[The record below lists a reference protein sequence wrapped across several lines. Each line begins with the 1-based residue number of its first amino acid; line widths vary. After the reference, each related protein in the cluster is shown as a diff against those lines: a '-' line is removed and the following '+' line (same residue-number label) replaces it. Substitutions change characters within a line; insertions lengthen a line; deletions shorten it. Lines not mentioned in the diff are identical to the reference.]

1 MWILPTVAQSSDC
14 CWSTLSVSERGVS
27 LSEVWVTERAVVEE
41 TCVMEAVRGNWS
53 GWSRDLQPAEGGTL
67 AVVEMNGSVVGATR
81 PAVALRPAPAVVAVA
96 SCSKLDSVAVA
107 AAGVVV
113 N

>member
-1 MWILPTVAQSSDC
+1 M
-14 CWSTLSVSERGVS
+14 
-27 LSEVWVTERAVVEE
+27 TERAVVEE
-41 TCVMEAVRGNWS
+41 TCVMGAVRGNWS

-67 AVVEMNGSVVGATR
+67 AVGLVEMNGSVVGATL
-81 PAVALRPAPAVVAVA
+81 PLVAPRPAPAVVAVA
-96 SCSKLDSVAVA
+96 GCSLLDSVAVA